1 MRNTDIRC
9 RSNRLLLQRLK
20 YRFKPRCLNKNS
32 REMLTW
38 SFRCC
43 VFFFFHRP
51 MLEFLCKHLDLIES
65 VLIKYTKYG
74 CSLTTTA
81 TRTEGGLPVLKIG
94 D

>member
-1 MRNTDIRC
+1 
-9 RSNRLLLQRLK
+9 
-20 YRFKPRCLNKNS
+20 
-32 REMLTW
+32 MLTW
-38 SFRCC
+38 SFRCY
-43 VFFFFHRP
+43 VFFFFPFHRP

>member
-1 MRNTDIRC
+1 
-9 RSNRLLLQRLK
+9 
-20 YRFKPRCLNKNS
+20 
-32 REMLTW
+32 
-38 SFRCC
+38 
-43 VFFFFHRP
+43 

>member
-9 RSNRLLLQRLK
+9 SG
-20 YRFKPRCLNKNS
+20 LNTYLNLDVSIKIQAKC
-32 REMLTW
+32 ELGHFVVM
-38 SFRCC
+38 FFF
-43 VFFFFHRP
+43 VFFFHHP

-65 VLIKYTKYG
+65 VLIKYTKYR

-81 TRTEGGLPVLKIG
+81 TRTEGGLLVLKTG

>member
-1 MRNTDIRC
+1 
-9 RSNRLLLQRLK
+9 
-20 YRFKPRCLNKNS
+20 
-32 REMLTW
+32 MLTW

-43 VFFFFHRP
+43 VFFFHRP

-65 VLIKYTKYG
+65 VLIKYTKYR

-94 D
+94 DLSAIIQYSP